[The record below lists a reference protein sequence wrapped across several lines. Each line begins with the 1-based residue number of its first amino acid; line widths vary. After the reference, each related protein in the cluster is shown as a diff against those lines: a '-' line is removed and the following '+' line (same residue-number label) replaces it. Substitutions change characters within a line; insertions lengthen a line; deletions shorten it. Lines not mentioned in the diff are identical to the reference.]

1 MIEDLPDFA
10 GIFPGNS
17 NLGSLGNTNTVGKKF
32 VQHAGPINNPLYH
45 ITTKEANVVK
55 ALDYAKNEFRTFKR
69 SFIQVAGNLGYDGS
83 IKTHVDKILH
93 EVVSTKTI
101 NDPFYFSDMVAF
113 LGNKRL
119 EFTVYDTENTFFSL
133 SETFDK
139 TTLSNKAVTIY
150 QNGVQLAHGR
160 DYTFNTDGFAVIT
173 ATKVDGDLIE
183 IFEYESTD
191 GCFIPSTPT
200 KLGLYPAFVPEIITD
215 DTYRTPT
222 KIIIGHDG
230 SRTVAFN
237 DYRDNLI
244 LDLERRIYNNIKST
258 YSSGMLDVDSFIPG
272 ANRSTKVSIEHIN
285 NVLIRGRC

>member
-1 MIEDLPDFA
+1 MIP
-10 GIFPGNS
+10 
-17 NLGSLGNTNTVGKKF
+17 
-32 VQHAGPINNPLYH
+32 
-45 ITTKEANVVK
+45 
-55 ALDYAKNEFRTFKR
+55 
-69 SFIQVAGNLGYDGS
+69 
-83 IKTHVDKILH
+83 KIL
-93 EVVSTKTI
+93 S
-101 NDPFYFSDMVAF
+101 
-113 LGNKRL
+113 L
-119 EFTVYDTENTFFSL
+119 VYQKHLT
-133 SETFDK
+133 K

-160 DYTFNTDGFAVIT
+160 DYTFNNDGFAVIT

-200 KLGLYPAFVPEIITD
+200 KLGLYPAFVPEIIID

-230 SRTVAFN
+230 SRTIAFN

-258 YSSGMLDVDSFIPG
+258 YDNGMLDIDSFIPG
-272 ANRSTKVSIEHIN
+272 ANRSTKVSIENIN
-285 NVLIRGRC
+285 NVLISDFVKWNESLGGLDYTSNSFWETTDSFTYNYSYMSGPNGEKLTGFWRSVYKTAYDTDTPHTTPWKMLGFGGKANMVEHCLWSSTVY